1 MSEFRRHCVDE
12 VFCRRECRSQ
22 YDLCGKFLVSAAQ
35 HNGGSGAEQQD
46 MWKFSWRT
54 FCFLRNVF
62 ARYLREQC
70 PMMAAAMAYYA
81 VFSLPPL
88 AMILL
93 FTAGALWGEN
103 PVRGQLET
111 QLEMLFGP
119 VGKTQILDL
128 MAHHRQVGGGW
139 LGPFAQGAVLLFGA
153 TGLVL
158 QLQYA
163 LNRIWGESES
173 CPRRVLLQR
182 IIRRSIS
189 ALLILGGSLLLI
201 LSLILTAVLKM
212 LATLMEEALSPA
224 VSVIVEAWGHRAIS
238 MLIMTLLLAALFR
251 WLPDTRVRW
260 RDVALGALVTALLLL
275 IGKEL
280 LGTYLGRRDP
290 ASFGAAGALVLLLV
304 WVYYSSLIL
313 LWGAVFTR
321 TWIAVVHK
329 E

>member
-1 MSEFRRHCVDE
+1 
-12 VFCRRECRSQ
+12 
-22 YDLCGKFLVSAAQ
+22 
-35 HNGGSGAEQQD
+35 
-46 MWKFSWRT
+46 MWKFGWRA

-62 ARYLREQC
+62 TRYLRDQC

-93 FTAGALWGEN
+93 STAGALWGES
-103 PVRGQLET
+103 PVRGQLEN

-128 MAHHRQVGGGW
+128 MEHQRQVGGGW
-139 LGPFAQGAVLLFGA
+139 LGPLAQSAVLLFGA

-163 LNRIWGESES
+163 LNRIWGESMPR
-173 CPRRVLLQR
+173 PRRVLLQR
-182 IIRRSIS
+182 IVRRSIS

-201 LSLILTAVLKM
+201 LSLILTTVLKM
-212 LATLMEEALSPA
+212 LATLMKEALSPA
-224 VSVIVEAWGHRAIS
+224 VSVAVEAWGHRAIS

-260 RDVALGALVTALLLL
+260 RDVAIGAIVTALLLL

-280 LGTYLGRRDP
+280 LGTCLGRRDP
-290 ASFGAAGALVLLLV
+290 TSFGAAGALVLLLV

-321 TWIAVVHK
+321 TWIAAVRN